1 MKQNIRVYENDHYI
15 DFNDHD
21 LFLQFAQKHTIIYAA
36 GGLVL
41 NQNNQLLIIHRLG
54 KWDFP
59 KGKIEKGETAE
70 NAAIREV
77 MEETGVSKITNISP
91 FTSMYHTYMQDNQQ
105 IIKETFWFLMRSNI
119 TEPLIP
125 QTEEHITEVKWV
137 SLEDVPTY
145 LYNSYSSLQNLFS
158 QFSNIYHL

>member
-1 MKQNIRVYENDHYI
+1 MEQHIRIYENDHYI
-15 DFNDHD
+15 DFNDRD
-21 LFLQFAQKHTIIYAA
+21 SFLQFAQKHTIIYAA

-70 NAAIREV
+70 IAAIREV
-77 MEETGVSKITNISP
+77 MEETGLSKITNITP
-91 FTSMYHTYMQDNQQ
+91 FTSMYHTYTQDNKQ
-105 IIKETFWFLMRSNI
+105 ILKETLWFLMRSNI
-119 TEPLIP
+119 TESIIP

-137 SLEDVPTY
+137 SLPDVPAY
-145 LYNSYSSLQNLFS
+145 LNNSYSSLQNLFS

>member
-1 MKQNIRVYENDHYI
+1 M
-15 DFNDHD
+15 
-21 LFLQFAQKHTIIYAA
+21 
-36 GGLVL
+36 VL
-41 NQNNQLLIIHRLG
+41 NQNNQLLIIYRLG

-77 MEETGVSKITNISP
+77 MEETGLSEIANITP
-91 FTSMYHTYMQDNQQ
+91 FTSMYHTYTQDNQQ
-105 IIKETFWFLMRSNI
+105 FLKETLWFLMRSNI

-137 SLEDVPTY
+137 SLQDVPTY
-145 LYNSYSSLQNLFS
+145 LNNSYSSLQNLF
-158 QFSNIYHL
+158 